1 MLESLDPQ
9 EPSSPQAGP
18 RLAAYEE
25 IIGIRGLVIK
35 TPVGNIF
42 FKAQN
47 VENQLTRAKFF
58 DAASIESIMHIM
70 ANYDVYKYYL
80 LLVISGDT
88 DPNSEGEGTYEVFR
102 IEHTAPPEPSSL
114 SSHDQAITAL
124 LSTTQF
130 RGADRNLTWFKAL
143 VCAEI
148 AGLLTTKEKLNIFKL
163 QKADYMALE
172 PYLIDYIVEIQA

>member
-9 EPSSPQAGP
+9 EPSSEP

-35 TPVGNIF
+35 TPAGNIF

-47 VENQLTRAKFF
+47 VETQLVSAKCF

-70 ANYDVYKYYL
+70 SNYDVYKYYL
-80 LLVISGDT
+80 LLVISGDM

-102 IEHTAPPEPSSL
+102 IEHAAPPDPSSL
-114 SSHDQAITAL
+114 SSHDQAIIAL

-130 RGADRNLTWFKAL
+130 RGADRNLAWFKAL

-163 QKADYMALE
+163 QKVDYMALE
-172 PYLIDYIVEIQA
+172 PYIIDYIVEIQA